1 MERGYGPYGLDRG
14 LWVLNNDNDNH
25 NHNHNHNH
33 NIDLLKETLS
43 ASSGIPHITR
53 LIPLKTP

>member
-14 LWVLNNDNDNH
+14 LWVLNNDNH
-25 NHNHNHNH
+25 NHNN

-43 ASSGIPHITR
+43 VSSGIPHITQ
-53 LIPLKTP
+53 LIPSKIP